1 MYLKLVLLKKCI
13 KNGKNG
19 YWLETYLEKGGLHIV
34 EIMVRK
40 VSEDM
45 IILDARLIMS
55 REKTHLFNKK
65 MWSMDPS

>member
-34 EIMVRK
+34 ENMVWK
-40 VSEDM
+40 VSKDM
-45 IILDARLIMS
+45 IIFDARLIMS
-55 REKTHLFNKK
+55 REKN
-65 MWSMDPS
+65 PSL